1 MIILDN
7 NYRINTEDN
16 NNCILEFFEI
26 RTKNKDTEKEEQF
39 EYVEQYYYSNVQDC
53 LEKYLQL
60 AQKEAKDIKDC
71 IRITEE
77 TIKRIL
83 NLKLIN

>member
-39 EYVEQYYYSNVQDC
+39 EYVEQYYYSSVQDC